1 MTRSPVEDVWPLSPL
16 QEGLLF
22 HAAFDDQGPDVY
34 TVQSALDIDGP
45 VDAGRLRASWEALIA
60 RHAALRACFRQV
72 SGAQMVQ
79 VIAREVALPW
89 RTEDVSHLAGPER
102 PAALERLAESERAEP
117 FDLGAPPLLRLL
129 LVRVDEERHR
139 LVITSHHILMDGW
152 SAPVL
157 IGELS
162 AIYAAGGD
170 ASRLPRTTS
179 YGAYLKWLGR
189 QDREAAQEAWRA
201 EFTGTD
207 EPTLVAPAVPDRL
220 PVFPA
225 NVSQDLPEEVTRGV
239 VELARANGLT
249 VNTVVQ
255 GAWAMVLAR
264 LAGRTDVVFGAT
276 VAGRPP
282 ELPGVESM
290 VGLLINTLPVRVQLR
305 GAQPVLEMFR
315 ALQERQS
322 ALMAHHH
329 LGLSR
334 IQKAAGA
341 GAGFDTLLVFES
353 FPQPPASSSPS
364 AAEVGSESLS
374 LRPAGFTRE
383 AAHYPLTL
391 VVGPGDR
398 MHLKLEYRP
407 DLFGRD
413 VAVAALASLVGVL
426 EQVVADPT
434 TVVGGLGAM
443 AQAGHAATVRP
454 PREVVPELIAG
465 RVVSSPGAV
474 AVQGERELSYGEL
487 WAESGRWA
495 HYLTGMGVRR
505 GDRVAV
511 VMERSPELV
520 ALLLGIWRAGAAY
533 VPVDAGWPKERV
545 AFVLADAAPVR
556 VVCAPECRDLVP
568 ERDAARLVVL
578 DDPQVRASLAACGT
592 EKPPTVPVD
601 ARDVAYVMYT
611 SGSTG
616 VPKGV
621 AVPHG
626 SVASLVGEREWA
638 VGPEDAV
645 LMHAP
650 HAFDA
655 SLFEL
660 WVPLVAGARVVVAE
674 PGVVD
679 AQQVREHVKGG
690 VTAVHLTAGS
700 FRVLAEEWPDCF
712 AGLRE
717 VLTGGD
723 VVPAASVARVRE
735 ACPDVTV
742 RHMYGPTETTLCA
755 TWHVLRPG
763 DAMADVLPIGR
774 PLPHRRA
781 FVLDAFLKPLPPGVT
796 GELYVAGAGLAQ
808 GYWGGSGATA
818 ERFVACPYVPGE
830 RMYRT
835 GDLVRE
841 TSDGELLFVGRADD
855 QVKIRGF
862 RVELGEVE
870 AALAAHP
877 DVAQAVVVAREDG
890 PGERRLV
897 GYVVPEGTA
906 AIDPQLVRAH
916 AAETLPGYMVPAAVL
931 ALGALPVTRNG
942 KVDRKALPAP
952 DFAERVSGGKPRTA
966 AEETLCRLFAEVL
979 DLERVGPDDSFFDLG
994 GDSGLA
1000 MRLAGRVRE
1009 EFDAELGIRQF
1020 FGSPTPVGVARLLA
1034 TKARPALQPVG
1045 QRDEVR
1051 VTAGQLRTWLM
1062 SRLDDEAGADR
1073 IPVALRLSG
1082 ELDQEALRAALGD
1095 VAARHEILRTTFDG
1109 ARGGAL
1115 WQRVLDA
1122 ATSRPVP
1129 AVVRTTEEELPELLA
1144 TRARHAF
1151 DLGQEVS
1158 WTQTLFRLSDSEH
1171 VLLLVVHRIAADEAS
1186 LDVLVRDLATA
1197 YGARRE
1203 GRVPERAPLPLQF
1216 ADYALWERQLLQGEQ
1231 EPESLVNDQLAYWK
1245 DTLADLDVEIEL
1257 PADRK
1262 RPSIASHRAGSV
1274 PLDLDV
1280 ETHGRIADLTE
1291 DEGTTTFMVVQ
1302 AALVMLLARL
1312 GAGTDVTI
1320 GTRIP
1325 RRDEP
1330 GLETLVGPFAGALA
1344 LRTDASGD
1352 PTFRELLGRVLA
1364 ANQEAREHR
1373 DVPFERLVDALEL
1386 PPSLARHP
1394 VFQVLLEVDDTVAEP
1409 WDPWELP
1416 GLRTARLDA
1425 GAHATELDLEFSLT
1439 ERYEPDGDLGGIQ
1452 GRLSYATDLFDH
1464 ETAQTLARRFVH
1476 VLDQVTADP
1485 ERRLSAVDVLLDA
1498 DEARRLV
1505 AGVTGTAAG
1514 RPTLSVVE
1522 MLAEQTARTPHAVA
1536 VTDTHGSLTYEALDA
1551 AAERLARRLT
1561 ARGAGPEDVV
1571 VVARPPGNAS
1581 VVALLGVLK
1590 SGAAVSFVEA
1600 LEGSARPMP
1609 VERDGLAAG
1618 RMLVCSAS
1626 FAASLPA
1633 DTTVP
1638 VVVLDAGADEAAQ
1651 RGARRPALPG
1661 HSALVI
1667 AGAVVEHRTLAS
1679 HTTHRMHAS
1688 PALGAA
1694 PLLDARAPFAALVTP
1709 LLAALCAG
1717 GSVRLGLPG
1726 RDPEAGETGA
1736 LVVTTPELFESAPKA
1751 LLVDLASEPRA
1762 LDRLR
1767 DRFERGPS
1775 TPPTCGYG
1783 VPETAGVWL
1792 EHRAGT
1798 GAADGWEPRTGD
1810 PLPGTR
1816 ALVLDE
1822 RLRPVPPG
1830 VTGALYL
1837 AGPTLARGYAG
1848 DSRRTGE
1855 RFVACPF
1862 GSAGERMFRTGER
1875 AKRTNAGRV
1884 AVQPEDRGRTR
1895 GAGVG
1900 RRLGRRRG
1908 DLNVLLPLRLEGNRL
1923 PLFCLHT
1930 GMGLSWTYAALLPHL
1945 PQDLPVYGVQAR
1957 GIART
1962 EQLPG
1967 SIEEMAADYAE
1978 EIRTVQP
1985 VGPYHLLGWSIGGTI
2000 AQAVA
2005 ARLEELGEEVALLAL
2020 LDAYPGSGAA
2030 KSRFRGE
2037 EGQESEGYGVLRQGE
2052 GQGEGQ
2058 AQGADVASLYRSS
2071 GMSEQALANLET
2083 VVRNMS
2089 GFAPDHT
2096 PRPSRGDLTLFVAAA
2111 DRSEDRPVAEAVASW
2126 RPYIEGAIESHEVP
2140 VGHYD
2145 MLKPEAL
2152 SRITRVVAR
2161 KLDATEKTTEGNAQK
2176 NTAMNPDQSTAAEK
2190 ETER

>member
-34 TVQSALDIDGP
+34 TVQSALDIDGL
-45 VDAGRLRASWEALIA
+45 VDAGRLRASWEALLA

-89 RTEDVSHLAGPER
+89 RTEDVSHLDGPER

-117 FDLGAPPLLRLL
+117 FDLAAPPLLRLL
-129 LVRVDEERHR
+129 LVRVGEEQHR

-162 AIYAAGGD
+162 ALYAAGGD

-189 QDREAAQEAWRA
+189 QDREAAQDAWRA
-201 EFTGTD
+201 ELAGSD

-220 PVFPA
+220 PVFPE
-225 NVSQDLPEEVTRGV
+225 NVSEDLPEEATRGV

-290 VGLLINTLPVRVQLR
+290 VGLLINTLPVRVQLH
-305 GAQPVLEMFR
+305 GAQPVMEMLR

-322 ALMAHHH
+322 AMMAHHH

-334 IQKAAGA
+334 IQKAAGP

-353 FPQPPASSSPS
+353 FPQPPASSET
-364 AAEVGSESLS
+364 AAVGESLS

-391 VVGPGDR
+391 VVGPGER

-407 DLFGRD
+407 DLFDRE

-426 EQVVADPT
+426 EQVAADPEA
-434 TVVGGLGAM
+434 VVGSVGAM
-443 AQAGHAATVRP
+443 ARAGRAAAVRP

-495 HYLTGMGVRR
+495 QYLTGTGVRR

-511 VMERSPELV
+511 VMERSPDLV

-533 VPVDAGWPKERV
+533 VPVDAGWPRERV

-592 EKPPTVPVD
+592 DKPPVVPVD

-616 VPKGV
+616 APKGV

-626 SVASLVGEREWA
+626 SVASLVGEREWG
-638 VGPEDAV
+638 VGPADAV

-660 WVPLVAGARVVVAE
+660 WVPLVAGARVVIAE

-723 VVPAASVARVRE
+723 VVPAGSVARVRE
-735 ACPDVTV
+735 ACPDVSV

-755 TWHVLRPG
+755 TWQVVEPG
-763 DAMADVLPIGR
+763 DEMDAVLPIGR
-774 PLPHRRA
+774 PLPHREA
-781 FVLDAFLKPLPPGVT
+781 YVLDAFLKPLPPGAT

-808 GYWGGSGATA
+808 GYWGSSGATA
-818 ERFVACPYVPGE
+818 ERFVACPYAPGE

-835 GDLVRE
+835 GDLVRA
-841 TSDGELLFVGRADD
+841 TLSGELLFVGRADA

-906 AIDPQLVRAH
+906 AIDPQHVRAH

-1034 TKARPALQPVG
+1034 TKARPVLQPVE
-1045 QRDEVR
+1045 QRDEVP
-1051 VTAGQLRTWLM
+1051 VTAGQLRAWLM
-1062 SRLDDEAGADR
+1062 SRLDDEAATDR

-1082 ELDQEALRAALGD
+1082 ELHQEALRAALGD

-1115 WQRVLDA
+1115 RQRVLDA
-1122 ATSRPVP
+1122 ATSRPAP
-1129 AVVRTTEEELPELLA
+1129 AVVRTTEAELPELITTWA
-1144 TRARHAF
+1144 GHAF
-1151 DLGQEVS
+1151 DLGQEVP
-1158 WTQTLFRLSDSEH
+1158 WTQTLFRLSDDEH

-1245 DTLADLDVEIEL
+1245 DTLADIDVEIEL

-1262 RPSIASHRAGSV
+1262 RPSLASHRAGTV
-1274 PLDLDV
+1274 PLGLDV
-1280 ETHGRIADLTE
+1280 EAHGRIADLAE
-1291 DEGTTTFMVVQ
+1291 DDGTTTFMVVQ

-1325 RRDEP
+1325 RRDES

-1344 LRTDASGD
+1344 LRTDVSGD

-1364 ANQEAREHR
+1364 ANQEAHEHR

-1394 VFQVLLEVDDTVAEP
+1394 VFQVLLEVDDSVAEP

-1416 GLRTARLDA
+1416 GLRTVRLDA
-1425 GAHATELDLEFSLT
+1425 GANATELDLEFSLT

-1452 GRLSYATDLFDH
+1452 GRLRYATELFDH
-1464 ETAQTLARRFVH
+1464 ATAQTLARRFVR

-1498 DEARRLV
+1498 DEARRLT

-1514 RPTLSVVE
+1514 RPTRSVVE
-1522 MLAEQTARTPHAVA
+1522 TLAEQTARTPHAVA
-1536 VTDTHGSLTYEALDA
+1536 VTDTDGSLTYEALDA

-1561 ARGAGPEDVV
+1561 ARGAGPEDVI

-1590 SGAAVSFVEA
+1590 SGAAASVVEA
-1600 LEGSARPMP
+1600 LEDPARPS
-1609 VERDGLAAG
+1609 VGEGLAAG
-1618 RMLVCSAS
+1618 KMLVCSAA

-1633 DTTVP
+1633 DTAVP
-1638 VVVLDAGADEAAQ
+1638 VVVLDAGTDAAPAQ
-1651 RGARRPALPG
+1651 SGAPRALPG
-1661 HSALVI
+1661 HSALVVE
-1667 AGAVVEHRTLAS
+1667 GSVVEHRTLAS
-1679 HTTHRMHAS
+1679 HTAHRLHAS

-1726 RDPEAGETGA
+1726 QEPEAGGPGT
-1736 LVVTTPELFESAPKA
+1736 LVVTTPEFFASEPNT
-1751 LLVDLASEPRA
+1751 LVVDVAGEPRA
-1762 LDRLR
+1762 LDQVR
-1767 DRFERGPS
+1767 DQRERHPS
-1775 TPPTCGYG
+1775 QSPACGYG

-1792 EHRAGT
+1792 EHRPASRTT
-1798 GAADGWEPRTGD
+1798 GAWEPRTGD
-1810 PLPGTR
+1810 PAADTR

-1830 VTGALYL
+1830 VTGDLYL
-1837 AGPTLARGYAG
+1837 AGTTLARGYAG
-1848 DSRRTGE
+1848 DPRRTGE

-1875 AKRTNAGRV
+1875 AKRTNAGHI
-1884 AVQPEDRGRTR
+1884 AVQPEDRGRAR

-1900 RRLGRRRG
+1900 RRLGRKRG
-1908 DLNVLLPLRLEGNRL
+1908 DLNVLLPLRLEGSRP

-1957 GIART
+1957 GIARS

-1967 SIEEMAADYAE
+1967 SVEEMAADYAE

-2052 GQGEGQ
+2052 GQ
-2058 AQGADVASLYRSS
+2058 AQGGDVASLYRSS

-2089 GFAPDHT
+2089 GFVPDHT

-2161 KLDATEKTTEGNAQK
+2161 KLDATGKTTEK
-2176 NTAMNPDQSTAAEK
+2176 NTEKNTDQSAASTAAEK

>member
-45 VDAGRLRASWEALIA
+45 VDAGRLRASWEALLT

-89 RTEDVSHLAGPER
+89 RTEDVSHLVGSER
-102 PAALERLAESERAEP
+102 PAALKRLAESERAEP

-129 LVRVDEERHR
+129 LVRVGEERHR

-152 SAPVL
+152 SAPIL

-162 AIYAAGGD
+162 ALYAAGGD

-179 YGAYLKWLGR
+179 YGAYLKWLER

-201 EFTGTD
+201 ELAGAD

-220 PVFPA
+220 PVFPE
-225 NVSQDLPEEVTRGV
+225 NVSEDLSEEVTRGV

-290 VGLLINTLPVRVQLR
+290 VGLLINTLPVRVQLH
-305 GAQPVLEMFR
+305 GAQPVMEMFR

-322 ALMAHHH
+322 TLMAHHH

-334 IQKAAGA
+334 IQQAAGP

-353 FPQPPASSSPS
+353 FPQPPAASSE
-364 AAEVGSESLS
+364 AAAVGESLS

-391 VVGPGDR
+391 VVGPGER

-407 DLFGRD
+407 DLFDRD

-426 EQVVADPT
+426 EQVAADPAA
-434 TVVGGLGAM
+434 VVGSLGSM
-443 AQAGHAATVRP
+443 AQAGRAAVVRP

-495 HYLTGMGVRR
+495 QYLAGAGVRR

-511 VMERSPELV
+511 VTERSADLV
-520 ALLLGIWRAGAAY
+520 PLLLGIWRAGAAY
-533 VPVDAGWPKERV
+533 VPVDAGWPRERV

-592 EKPPTVPVD
+592 DKPPIVPVD

-616 VPKGV
+616 APKGV

-638 VGPEDAV
+638 VGPADTV

-700 FRVLAEEWPDCF
+700 FRVLAEESPESF

-755 TWHVLRPG
+755 TWHVLQPG
-763 DAMADVLPIGR
+763 DAMDSVLPIGS
-774 PLPHRRA
+774 PLPQREA
-781 FVLDAFLKPLPPGVT
+781 FVLDAFLRPLPPGVT

-808 GYWGGSGATA
+808 GYLGGSGATA
-818 ERFVACPYVPGE
+818 ERFVACPYAPGE

-841 TSDGELLFVGRADD
+841 TSGGELVFVGRADA

-870 AALAAHP
+870 AALASHP

-906 AIDPQLVRAH
+906 ALDPQLVRAH

-1034 TKARPALQPVG
+1034 TKARPVLQPVER
-1045 QRDEVR
+1045 RDEVP
-1051 VTAGQLRTWLM
+1051 VTAGQLHTWLM
-1062 SRLDDEAGADR
+1062 SRLDDEAGTDR

-1115 WQRVLDA
+1115 RQRVLDA
-1122 ATSRPVP
+1122 ATSRPAP
-1129 AVVRTTEEELPELLA
+1129 AMLRTTEAELAELLT

-1151 DLGQEVS
+1151 DLGQEVP
-1158 WTQTLFRLSDSEH
+1158 WTQTLFRLSDTEH

-1186 LDVLVRDLATA
+1186 LDVLIRDLATA

-1245 DTLADLDVEIEL
+1245 DTLADIVVENEL
-1257 PADRK
+1257 PADRT
-1262 RPSIASHRAGSV
+1262 RPSVASHRAGTV
-1274 PLDLDV
+1274 PLGLDV
-1280 ETHGRIADLTE
+1280 EAHGRIADLA
-1291 DEGTTTFMVVQ
+1291 DDDGTTTFMVVQ
-1302 AALVMLLARL
+1302 TALVMLLARL

-1325 RRDEP
+1325 RRDES

-1364 ANQEAREHR
+1364 ANQEAHEHR

-1394 VFQVLLEVDDTVAEP
+1394 VFQVLLEVDDSVAEP

-1425 GAHATELDLEFSLT
+1425 GTQATELDLEFSLT
-1439 ERYEPDGDLGGIQ
+1439 EQYEPDGDLGGIR
-1452 GRLSYATDLFDH
+1452 GRLRYATELFDH
-1464 ETAQTLARRFVH
+1464 GTAQTLARRFVR

-1498 DEARRLV
+1498 DEARRLA
-1505 AGVTGTAAG
+1505 AGVTGAAAE
-1514 RPTLSVVE
+1514 RPTRSVVE

-1536 VTDTHGSLTYEALDA
+1536 VTDTQGSLTYEALDA

-1571 VVARPPGNAS
+1571 VVARPTGTAS

-1590 SGAAVSFVEA
+1590 AGAAASFVESP
-1600 LEGSARPMP
+1600 EDSARPMP
-1609 VERDGLAAG
+1609 MEGDGLAAG
-1618 RMLVCSAS
+1618 KMLVCSTA

-1638 VVVLDAGADEAAQ
+1638 VVVLDAGTDVAPAHT
-1651 RGARRPALPG
+1651 GTLRPALAG

-1694 PLLDARAPFAALVTP
+1694 PLLDAMAPFAALVTP

-1726 RDPEAGETGA
+1726 QDPEAAEAGT
-1736 LVVTTPELFESAPKA
+1736 LVVTIPELFESAPEA
-1751 LLVDLASEPRA
+1751 LVVDLAGGPRA
-1762 LDRLR
+1762 LDELR
-1767 DRFERGPS
+1767 DRFERHPS
-1775 TPPTCGYG
+1775 PSPTCGYG

-1792 EHRAGT
+1792 EHRPGS
-1798 GAADGWEPRTGD
+1798 GAAAAWEPRTGD
-1810 PLPGTR
+1810 PVPNTR

-1830 VTGALYL
+1830 VTGDLYL
-1837 AGPTLARGYAG
+1837 AGTTLARGYAG
-1848 DSRRTGE
+1848 DPRRTGE

-1862 GSAGERMFRTGER
+1862 GSAGEHMFRTGER
-1875 AKRTNAGRV
+1875 AKRTNEGRV
-1884 AVQPEDRGRTR
+1884 AVQPADQGRTR
-1895 GAGVG
+1895 GAGAG
-1900 RRLGRRRG
+1900 RRLGRKRG
-1908 DLNVLLPLRLEGNRL
+1908 DLNVLLPLRPEGSRS

-1945 PQDLPVYGVQAR
+1945 PQNLPVYGVQAR
-1957 GIART
+1957 GIARS

-1967 SIEEMAADYAE
+1967 SVEEMAADYAE
-1978 EIRTVQP
+1978 EIRSVQP

-2052 GQGEGQ
+2052 GQEGGQ

-2096 PRPSRGDLTLFVAAA
+2096 PRPSRGDLLLFVAAA
-2111 DRSEDRPVAEAVASW
+2111 DRSEDRPVTEAVASW
-2126 RPYIEGAIESHEVP
+2126 RPYVQGDIESHEVP

-2152 SRITRVVAR
+2152 SRITRVIAR
-2161 KLDATEKTTEGNAQK
+2161 KLGTTEK
-2176 NTAMNPDQSTAAEK
+2176 NPDRSTAAEK

>member
-45 VDAGRLRASWEALIA
+45 VDAGRLRASWEALLA

-79 VIAREVALPW
+79 VIARDVALPW
-89 RTEDVSHLAGPER
+89 RTEDVSDLGGSAQG
-102 PAALERLAESERAEP
+102 AALERLAESERAQA
-117 FDLGAPPLLRLL
+117 FDLAAPPLLRLL
-129 LVRVDEERHR
+129 LIRTGEHRYR

-152 SAPVL
+152 SAPIL
-157 IGELS
+157 IGEL
-162 AIYAAGGD
+162 AEIYAAGGD
-170 ASRLPRTTS
+170 ASRLGRTTS
-179 YGAYLKWLGR
+179 YGEYLKWLGR
-189 QDREAAQEAWRA
+189 QDTAAAQDAWQA
-201 EFTGTD
+201 ALAGTD

-220 PVFPA
+220 PVFPE
-225 NVSQDLPEEVTRGV
+225 NVTEDLPEKATRGV
-239 VELARANGLT
+239 TELARANGLT

-255 GAWAMVLAR
+255 GAWALVLAR

-290 VGLLINTLPVRVQLR
+290 VGLLINTLPVRVQIH
-305 GAQPVLEMFR
+305 GDQPVLEMFR
-315 ALQERQS
+315 DIQEQQS
-322 ALMAHHH
+322 ALMAHQH
-329 LGLSR
+329 LGLPQ
-334 IQKAAGA
+334 ILKAAGP

-353 FPQPPASSSPS
+353 FPQPPAAAASPDS
-364 AAEVGSESLS
+364 GSLS

-391 VVGPGDR
+391 VVGPAER
-398 MHLKLEYRP
+398 LHLKLEYRP
-407 DLFGRD
+407 DLFDRG
-413 VAVAALASLVGVL
+413 VAAAALASLVRIL

-434 TVVGGLGAM
+434 VVVGRVGAM
-443 AQAGHAATVRP
+443 AAVERGAVLRSPQA
-454 PREVVPELIAG
+454 VVPELIAG
-465 RVVSSPGAV
+465 RVVSSPRAV
-474 AVQGERELSYGEL
+474 AVQGERALSYGEL

-495 HYLTGMGVRR
+495 QYLSGMGVRR

-511 VMERSPELV
+511 VMERSPDLL
-520 ALLLGIWRAGAAY
+520 ALLLGIWRTGAAY
-533 VPVDAGWPKERV
+533 VPVDAGWPRERV
-545 AFVLADAAPVR
+545 AYVLEDAAPVR
-556 VVCAPECRDLVP
+556 VVCTRECRDVLP
-568 ERDAARLVVL
+568 EQAAARSVVL
-578 DDPQVRASLAACGT
+578 DDPQVRATLAACGT
-592 EKPPTVPVD
+592 DQPMVQV
-601 ARDVAYVMYT
+601 AAQDVAYVMYT

-616 VPKGV
+616 EPKGV

-626 SVASLVGEREWA
+626 SVAALVGERGWSMSTD
-638 VGPEDAV
+638 DAV

-655 SLFEL
+655 SLYEI
-660 WVPLVAGARVVVAE
+660 WVPLVAGGRVVVAD

-735 ACPDVTV
+735 VCPDVTV
-742 RHMYGPTETTLCA
+742 RHLYGPTETTLCA

-763 DAMADVLPIGR
+763 DAMDSALPIGSA
-774 PLPHRRA
+774 LPHRRA
-781 FVLDAFLKPLPPGVT
+781 FVLDAFLRPLPPGVT
-796 GELYVAGAGLAQ
+796 GELYLAGAGLAQ
-808 GYWGGSGATA
+808 GYRNGQGLTA
-818 ERFVACPYVPGE
+818 ERFVACPYAPGE

-835 GDLVRE
+835 GDLVRA
-841 TSDGELLFVGRADD
+841 TGDGELLFVGRADA

-877 DVAQAVVVAREDG
+877 AVAQAVVVAREDG

-897 GYVVPEGTA
+897 GYVVPEGTET
-906 AIDPQLVRAH
+906 IDPQLVRAH
-916 AAETLPGYMVPAAVL
+916 AAEILPDYMVPAAVL

-952 DFAERVSGGKPRTA
+952 DFAERVSGGKPQTA

-1000 MRLAGRVRE
+1000 MRLAGRIRE

-1034 TKARPALQPVG
+1034 TKARPVLQPVEN
-1045 QRDEVR
+1045 RDEVP
-1051 VTAGQLRTWLM
+1051 VTAGQFRTWLM
-1062 SRLDDEAGADR
+1062 SRLDDEAGTDR

-1082 ELDQEALRAALGD
+1082 ELDQEALWAALGD

-1109 ARGGAL
+1109 ERGGMR
-1115 WQRVLDA
+1115 QRVLDA
-1122 ATSRPVP
+1122 AVSRPAP
-1129 AVVRTTEEELPELLA
+1129 AVVPATEAELPELLA
-1144 TRARHAF
+1144 ARAGQPF
-1151 DLGQEVS
+1151 DLGRES
-1158 WTQTLFRLSDSEH
+1158 PWTQTLLRLSDSDH
-1171 VLLLVVHRIAADEAS
+1171 VLLLVVHRIAADDAS

-1231 EPESLVNDQLAYWK
+1231 EPESLVNDQLAYWQ
-1245 DTLADLDVEIEL
+1245 DTLAGIDPEIEL
-1257 PADRK
+1257 PADRP
-1262 RPSIASHRAGSV
+1262 RPAVASHRAGTV
-1274 PLDLDV
+1274 PLHLDA
-1280 ETHGRIADLTE
+1280 EAHGRLADLAE
-1291 DEGTTTFMVVQ
+1291 DDGTTTFMVVQ

-1325 RRDEP
+1325 RRDES

-1352 PTFRELLGRVLA
+1352 PTFRELLGRVLTG
-1364 ANQEAREHR
+1364 NQEAREHR

-1394 VFQVLLEVDDTVAEP
+1394 VFQVLLEVDDSVAEP

-1416 GLRTARLDA
+1416 GLRTARLGA
-1425 GAHATELDLEFSLT
+1425 GAESTELDLSFSLT
-1439 ERYEPDGDLGGIQ
+1439 ERYEPDGDLGGIDGQ
-1452 GRLSYATDLFDH
+1452 LRYATELFDDP
-1464 ETAQTLARRFVH
+1464 TAQTLARRFIR
-1476 VLDQVTADP
+1476 VLEQVTADP

-1505 AGVTGTAAG
+1505 AGGNDTAAE
-1514 RPTLSVVE
+1514 RPARTVVE

-1536 VTDTHGSLTYEALDA
+1536 VTDPRGSLTYEALDA
-1551 AAERLARRLT
+1551 AAGRLARRLT
-1561 ARGAGPEDVV
+1561 ERGAGPES
-1571 VVARPPGNAS
+1571 VVAVAQPTGNALA
-1581 VVALLGVLK
+1581 VALLGVLK
-1590 SGAAVSFVEA
+1590 AGAAVTFAEHPASP
-1600 LEGSARPMP
+1600 S
-1609 VERDGLAAG
+1609 AAG
-1618 RMLVCSAS
+1618 APAAGGILVCSE
-1626 FAASLPA
+1626 AAAAAMPA
-1633 DTTVP
+1633 DATTQ
-1638 VVVLDAGADEAAQ
+1638 VVVLDEPARDETDGLPEETLSA
-1651 RGARRPALPG
+1651 RPALLG
-1661 HSALVI
+1661 HAALVI
-1667 AGAVVEHRTLAS
+1667 AGAVLEHRTLAS
-1679 HTTHRMHAS
+1679 HTTYRMHAS
-1688 PALGAA
+1688 PALGAT
-1694 PLLDARAPFAALVTP
+1694 PLLDARAPSAALVTP

-1717 GSVRLGLPG
+1717 GSVRLGTPG
-1726 RDPEAGETGA
+1726 QDFAAEEPGT
-1736 LVVTTPELFESAPKA
+1736 LVVTTPELLEAAPEA
-1751 LLVDLASEPRA
+1751 LVVDLAGEPRT
-1762 LDRLR
+1762 LDQLR
-1767 DRFERGPS
+1767 ERRERHPS
-1775 TPPTCGYG
+1775 APLVCGYG
-1783 VPETAGVWL
+1783 VPETGGVWL
-1792 EHRAGT
+1792 EDRTGPGT
-1798 GAADGWEPRTGD
+1798 TGVWEPRTGS
-1810 PLPGTR
+1810 PVPNTR

-1830 VTGALYL
+1830 VTGDLYL
-1837 AGPTLARGYAG
+1837 AGVLLARGYADG
-1848 DSRRTGE
+1848 PGRTGE

-1862 GSAGERMFRTGER
+1862 GAAGERMFRTGER
-1875 AKRTNAGRV
+1875 AKRTTTGRI
-1884 AVQPEDRGRTR
+1884 AVQPEEQAWKRDT
-1895 GAGVG
+1895 GAG
-1900 RRLGRRRG
+1900 RRLGRSRG
-1908 DLNVLLPLRLEGNRL
+1908 DLGVLLPLRPEGSRP

-1945 PQDLPVYGVQAR
+1945 PQDQPVYGIQAR
-1957 GIART
+1957 GIARPG
-1962 EQLPG
+1962 ELPG
-1967 SIEEMAADYAE
+1967 SIEEMAADYAD
-1978 EIRTVQP
+1978 EIRAVQP
-1985 VGPYHLLGWSIGGTI
+1985 VGPYRLLGWSIGGTI

-2052 GQGEGQ
+2052 G
-2058 AQGADVASLYRSS
+2058 ADVSSLYRSS
-2071 GMSEQALANLET
+2071 GMSEQALSNLET

-2096 PRPSRGDLTLFVAAA
+2096 PRPSRGDLLLFVAAA
-2111 DRSEDRPVAEAVASW
+2111 DRTEERTVADAVASW
-2126 RPYIEGAIESHEVP
+2126 RPYIEGDIETHEVP

-2152 SRITRVVAR
+2152 SRVTRVLTR
-2161 KLDATEKTTEGNAQK
+2161 KLGAANPGRRTSTRNPATEK
-2176 NTAMNPDQSTAAEK
+2176 D
-2190 ETER
+2190 

>member
-1 MTRSPVEDVWPLSPL
+1 MTRSTVEDVWPLSPL

-34 TVQSALDIDGP
+34 TVQSALDIEGP
-45 VDAGRLRASWEALIA
+45 VAADRLRASWEALLA

-79 VIAREVALPW
+79 VVARDVVLPW
-89 RTEDVSHLAGPER
+89 RTEDVSDLAEPEM
-102 PAALERLAESERAEP
+102 PAALERLAQSERVEP
-117 FDLGAPPLLRLL
+117 FDLAAPPLLRLL
-129 LVRVDEERHR
+129 LIRVGEHRHR

-152 SAPVL
+152 SAPIL

-170 ASRLPRTTS
+170 ASGLGRTTS

-189 QDREAAQEAWRA
+189 QDREAAEAAWQTELA
-201 EFTGTD
+201 GTD

-220 PVFPA
+220 PVFPE
-225 NVSQDLPEEVTRGV
+225 NVSGDLPEDATRRV

-255 GAWAMVLAR
+255 GAWALVLAR

-290 VGLLINTLPVRVQLR
+290 VGLLINTLPVRVQLD
-305 GAQPVLEMFR
+305 GAQPVLDMFR

-322 ALMAHHH
+322 ALMAHQH
-329 LGLSR
+329 LGLPQ
-334 IQKAAGA
+334 IQKAAGP
-341 GAGFDTLLVFES
+341 GARFDTLLVYES
-353 FPQPPASSSPS
+353 FPQPPAGS
-364 AAEVGSESLS
+364 APPDRESLS

-391 VVGPGDR
+391 VVGPGER

-407 DLFGRD
+407 DLFARG
-413 VAVAALASLVGVL
+413 VAASALDALAGVL
-426 EQVVADPT
+426 EGVVADPAV
-434 TVVGGLGAM
+434 TVGRVGAM
-443 AQAGHAATVRP
+443 AAAGRGAAVAP

-465 RVVSSPGAV
+465 RVVSTPGAV
-474 AVQGERELSYGEL
+474 AVEGERSLSYGEL

-495 HYLTGMGVRR
+495 SHLAGLGVGR
-505 GDRVAV
+505 GARVAV
-511 VMERSPELV
+511 VMERSPDLV

-533 VPVDAGWPKERV
+533 VSVDAGWPLERV
-545 AFVLADAAPVR
+545 AFVLKDAAPLR
-556 VVCAPECRDLVP
+556 VVCTSESRGAVP
-568 ERDAARLVVL
+568 ERIAARLLVL
-578 DDPQVRASLAACGT
+578 DDPQTRAALEACGADR
-592 EKPPTVPVD
+592 PIVPV
-601 ARDVAYVMYT
+601 AAHDVAYVMYT

-626 SVASLVGEREWA
+626 SVAALVGERDWG
-638 VGPEDAV
+638 VGPADAV

-655 SLFEL
+655 SLFEV
-660 WVPLVAGARVVVAE
+660 WVPLVAGGRVVIAE

-679 AQQVREHVKGG
+679 AQQVREHVKAG
-690 VTAVHLTAGS
+690 VSAVHLTAGS
-700 FRVLAEEWPDCF
+700 FRVLADESPDCF

-723 VVPAASVARVRE
+723 VVPSEAVARVRE
-735 ACPDVTV
+735 ACPDVAV
-742 RHMYGPTETTLCA
+742 RHLYGPTETTLCA
-755 TWHVLRPG
+755 TWHVLNPG
-763 DAMADVLPIGR
+763 EVMSSVLPIGR
-774 PLPHRRA
+774 PLPHRQA

-808 GYWGGSGATA
+808 GYWNGQGLTA
-818 ERFVACPYVPGE
+818 ERFVACPYAPGE

-835 GDLVRE
+835 GDLVRWTE
-841 TSDGELLFVGRADD
+841 DGELLFVGRTDA

-870 AALAAHP
+870 AALASHP
-877 DVAQAVVVAREDG
+877 SVSQAVVVARDDG

-897 GYVVPEGTA
+897 GYVVPEGTDP
-906 AIDPQLVRAH
+906 IDPQLVRADM
-916 AAETLPGYMVPAAVL
+916 ARTLPDYMVPAAVL

-952 DFAERVSGGKPRTA
+952 DFAERVSGRKPQTA

-1000 MRLAGRVRE
+1000 MRLAGRIRE

-1034 TKARPALQPVG
+1034 TKARPVLQPAG
-1045 QRDEVR
+1045 HRDDIPF
-1051 VTAGQLRTWLM
+1051 TAGQFRTWLM
-1062 SRLDDEAGADR
+1062 SRLDDEAGYDR

-1082 ELDQEALRAALGD
+1082 DLDQEALRAALGD
-1095 VAARHEILRTTFDG
+1095 VAARHEILRTTFVG
-1109 ARGGAL
+1109 ARGGDMR
-1115 WQRVLDA
+1115 QRVLDA
-1122 ATSRPVP
+1122 AASRPEP
-1129 AVVRTTEEELPELLA
+1129 AVVRTTEAELPGLLA
-1144 TRARHAF
+1144 GRTRHAF
-1151 DLGQEVS
+1151 ALDRETP
-1158 WTQTLFRLSDSEH
+1158 WTQALLRVSDTEY
-1171 VLLLVVHRIAADEAS
+1171 VLLLVVHRIAADETS

-1216 ADYALWERQLLQGEQ
+1216 ADYALWEQTLLQGEQ
-1231 EPESLVNDQLAYWK
+1231 EPESLVNDQLAYWQ
-1245 DTLADLDVEIEL
+1245 DALAGIEPEIEL
-1257 PADRK
+1257 PADRP
-1262 RPSIASHRAGSV
+1262 RPSVASHRAATV
-1274 PLDLDV
+1274 PLRLDA
-1280 ETHGRIADLTE
+1280 EAHGRLADLA
-1291 DEGTTTFMVVQ
+1291 DLAEGDATTSFMVVQ
-1302 AALVMLLARL
+1302 AALVTLLARL

-1325 RRDEP
+1325 RRDES

-1352 PTFRELLGRVLA
+1352 PTFSELLGRVRA

-1394 VFQVLLEVDDTVAEP
+1394 VFQVLLEVDDSVDEP

-1416 GLRTARLDA
+1416 GLRTTRMDL
-1425 GAHATELDLEFSLT
+1425 GAEATELDLSFSLT
-1439 ERYEPDGDLGGIQ
+1439 ERYEPDGDLGGIDGQ
-1452 GRLSYATDLFDH
+1452 LRYATDLFDRT
-1464 ETAQTLARRFVH
+1464 TAEALAQRFVR
-1476 VLDQVTADP
+1476 VLEQVTADP
-1485 ERRLSAVDVLLDA
+1485 ELRLSDVDVLLDA
-1498 DEARRLV
+1498 DEAHRLV
-1505 AGVTGTAAG
+1505 AGGNDTEAEHPART
-1514 RPTLSVVE
+1514 VVE
-1522 MLAEQTARTPHAVA
+1522 LLAGQAARTPDAVA
-1536 VTDTHGSLTYEALDA
+1536 VTDLHGSLTYGALDA

-1561 ARGAGPEDVV
+1561 EHGAGPES
-1571 VVARPPGNAS
+1571 VVAVAQPTGNAW

-1590 SGAAVSFVEA
+1590 SGAACWFAEDPA
-1600 LEGSARPMP
+1600 RPLEGI
-1609 VERDGLAAG
+1609 DLASCEI
-1618 RMLVCSAS
+1618 LVCSEESVAS
-1626 FAASLPA
+1626 VPEGAGI
-1633 DTTVP
+1633 P
-1638 VVVLDAGADEAAQ
+1638 VVVLDGLTPDETNRASGKAGSLH
-1651 RGARRPALPG
+1651 PALPG
-1661 HSALVI
+1661 HPALVL
-1667 AGAVVEHRTLAS
+1667 AGAVMEHRTLTS
-1679 HTTHRMHAS
+1679 HTTYRMHAS

-1717 GSVRLGLPG
+1717 GSVRLGTPG
-1726 RDPEAGETGA
+1726 QDLAAGESGT
-1736 LVVTTPELFESAPKA
+1736 LVVTTPELLESASDA
-1751 LLVDLASEPRA
+1751 LVVDLTGDPQAV
-1762 LDRLR
+1762 DQV
-1767 DRFERGPS
+1767 RGWQESHPS
-1775 TPPTCGYG
+1775 IPLVSGYG
-1783 VPETAGVWL
+1783 SPETGGAWL
-1792 EHRAGT
+1792 EHRT
-1798 GAADGWEPRTGD
+1798 DSDAAEAWEPRTGG
-1810 PLPGTR
+1810 PVLNTR

-1830 VTGALYL
+1830 VPGDLYVAGAS
-1837 AGPTLARGYAG
+1837 LARGYAG
-1848 DSRRTGE
+1848 RPGRTGE

-1862 GSAGERMFRTGER
+1862 GPAGERMFRTGER
-1875 AKRTNAGRV
+1875 AKRTNAGRI
-1884 AVQPEDRGRTR
+1884 AVQPEDQRRSRDTGT
-1895 GAGVG
+1895 G
-1900 RRLGRRRG
+1900 RRMGRNRG
-1908 DLNVLLPLRLEGNRL
+1908 DLGVLLPLRPEGTRP
-1923 PLFCLHT
+1923 PLFCVHT

-1957 GIART
+1957 GIARAG
-1962 EQLPG
+1962 QLPG
-1967 SIEEMAADYAE
+1967 SIEEMAADYAD

-1985 VGPYHLLGWSIGGTI
+1985 VGPYQLLGWSVGGTI

-2005 ARLEELGEEVALLAL
+2005 ARLEELGEEVSLLAL

-2030 KSRFRGE
+2030 PKSRFRGE
-2037 EGQESEGYGVLRQGE
+2037 EGQETDGYSVLQQGQQGQQE
-2052 GQGEGQ
+2052 QQGGQGQLG
-2058 AQGADVASLYRSS
+2058 QGADVAALYRSS
-2071 GMSEQALANLET
+2071 GMSEQALSNLET

-2096 PRPSRGDLTLFVAAA
+2096 PRPTRGDLLLFVAAA
-2111 DRSEDRPVAEAVASW
+2111 DAATERPVPDATARWQPFVGGDIEA
-2126 RPYIEGAIESHEVP
+2126 HEVP

-2145 MLKPEAL
+2145 MLKAEAL
-2152 SRITRVVAR
+2152 TRIAPVVAR
-2161 KLDATEKTTEGNAQK
+2161 KLGATTGKAKEENPEQRTATEK
-2176 NTAMNPDQSTAAEK
+2176 D
-2190 ETER
+2190 

>member
-16 QEGLLF
+16 QEGMLF

-34 TVQSALDIDGP
+34 TVQSALDIEGP
-45 VDAGRLRASWEALIA
+45 VDPARLRASWEALLT

-79 VIAREVALPW
+79 VIARDVVLPW
-89 RTEDVSHLAGPER
+89 RTKDVSGLAESDE
-102 PAALERLAESERAEP
+102 PAALEHLAESERAEP
-117 FDLGAPPLLRLL
+117 FDLAAPPLLRLL
-129 LVRVDEERHR
+129 LIRRGAHRHR

-162 AIYAAGGD
+162 EIYAAGGD
-170 ASRLPRTTS
+170 ASRLGRTTS
-179 YGAYLKWLGR
+179 YSEYLKWLAR
-189 QDREAAQEAWRA
+189 QDREAAQAAWQA
-201 EFTGTD
+201 ELAGTD

-220 PVFPA
+220 PVFPE
-225 NVSQDLPEEVTRGV
+225 NVSVDLTEKVTRGV
-239 VELARANGLT
+239 AELARTHGLT

-255 GAWAMVLAR
+255 GAWALVLAR

-290 VGLLINTLPVRVQLR
+290 VGLLINTLPVRVPID
-305 GAQPVLEMFR
+305 GAQPVWDMFR

-322 ALMAHHH
+322 ALMAHQH
-329 LGLSR
+329 LGLPQ
-334 IQKAAGA
+334 IQKAAGP

-353 FPQPPASSSPS
+353 FPQPPAASP
-364 AAEVGSESLS
+364 APDRESLS

-391 VVGPGDR
+391 VVGPGER

-407 DLFGRD
+407 DLFDRG
-413 VAVAALASLVGVL
+413 VAVAALESLMRVL
-426 EQVVADPT
+426 ERVVSDPAV
-434 TVVGGLGAM
+434 VVGRVGAM
-443 AQAGHAATVRP
+443 ATVERGAATVP

-474 AVQGERELSYGEL
+474 AVQGEQACSYGEL
-487 WAESGRWA
+487 WAQSGRWA
-495 HYLTGMGVRR
+495 QYLAGMGVRR

-511 VMERSPELV
+511 VMERSPDLV
-520 ALLLGIWRAGAAY
+520 KLLLGIWRAGAAY
-533 VPVDAGWPKERV
+533 VPVDVGWPVERV
-545 AFVLADAAPVR
+545 AFVLDDAAPAR
-556 VVCAPECRDLVP
+556 VVCTAESRGLVP
-568 ERDAARLVVL
+568 EEAATRLVVL
-578 DDPQVRASLAACGT
+578 DDPRVRVALEACGT
-592 EKPPTVPVD
+592 DKPIVPLV
-601 ARDVAYVMYT
+601 AQDVAYVMYT

-626 SVASLVGEREWA
+626 SVAALVGERDWA
-638 VGPEDAV
+638 VGPADAV

-655 SLFEL
+655 SLFEM
-660 WVPLVAGARVVVAE
+660 WVPLVAGGRVVLAE

-700 FRVLAEEWPDCF
+700 FRVLAEESPDCF
-712 AGLRE
+712 TGLRE

-735 ACPDVTV
+735 VCPDVSV

-755 TWHVLRPG
+755 TWHVLEPG
-763 DAMADVLPIGR
+763 DEMGPVLPIGS

-781 FVLDAFLKPLPPGVT
+781 FVLDAFLQPVPPGVT
-796 GELYVAGAGLAQ
+796 GELYIAGAGLAQ
-808 GYWGGSGATA
+808 GYWNGQGLTA

-835 GDLVRE
+835 GDLVRR
-841 TSDGELLFVGRADD
+841 SKDGELLFAGRADA

-897 GYVVPEGTA
+897 GYVVPEGTE

-916 AAETLPGYMVPAAVL
+916 VAESLPDYMVPAAVL

-952 DFAERVSGGKPRTA
+952 DFAERVSGRKPQTA

-1000 MRLAGRVRE
+1000 MRLAGRIRE
-1009 EFDAELGIRQF
+1009 EFDAEVGIRQF

-1034 TKARPALQPVG
+1034 TKARPVLQPVEH
-1045 QRDEVR
+1045 RDEVP
-1051 VTAGQLRTWLM
+1051 VTAGQFRTWLM
-1062 SRLDDEAGADR
+1062 SRLDDESGIDR

-1082 ELDQEALRAALGD
+1082 DLDQEALRAALGD

-1109 ARGGAL
+1109 TRGGAMR
-1115 WQRVLDA
+1115 QRVLDA
-1122 ATSRPVP
+1122 AESRPAPDVTG
-1129 AVVRTTEEELPELLA
+1129 AAEAELPDLLA
-1144 TRARHAF
+1144 ARAGHAF
-1151 DLGQEVS
+1151 DLGS
-1158 WTQTLFRLSDSEH
+1158 RTPWTQTLLRLSDTEH
-1171 VLLLVVHRIAADEAS
+1171 VLLLVVHRIAADDTS

-1216 ADYALWERQLLQGEQ
+1216 ADYALWEQALLQGEQ
-1231 EPESLVNDQLAYWK
+1231 EPESLVNDQLSYWH
-1245 DTLADLDVEIEL
+1245 DTLAGIDAEIEL
-1257 PADRK
+1257 PADRP
-1262 RPSIASHRAGSV
+1262 RPSVASHRAGSV
-1274 PLDLDV
+1274 PLRLDA
-1280 ETHGRIADLTE
+1280 ETHGRLADLTE
-1291 DEGTTTFMVVQ
+1291 DDATTTFMVVQ

-1312 GAGTDVTI
+1312 GAGTDITI
-1320 GTRIP
+1320 GTRVP
-1325 RRDEP
+1325 RRDES

-1364 ANQEAREHR
+1364 VNQEAREHR

-1394 VFQVLLEVDDTVAEP
+1394 VFQVLLEVDDSVDEP

-1416 GLRTARLDA
+1416 GLRTTRLDV
-1425 GAHATELDLEFSLT
+1425 GTQATELDLSFSLT
-1439 ERYEPDGDLGGIQ
+1439 ERYESDGDLGGVEGQ
-1452 GRLSYATDLFDH
+1452 LRYATELFDRR
-1464 ETAQTLARRFVH
+1464 TAQTLAQRFVR
-1476 VLDQVTADP
+1476 VLEQVTTDP
-1485 ERRLSAVDVLLDA
+1485 EQRLSALDVLLDT

-1505 AGVTGTAAG
+1505 ASANDTAAQPVT
-1514 RPTLSVVE
+1514 RTVVE
-1522 MLAEQTARTPHAVA
+1522 ALDAQAARTPDAIA
-1536 VTDTHGSLTYEALDA
+1536 VTDLHGSLTYEALGA
-1551 AAERLARRLT
+1551 AAERLAGRLIEQ
-1561 ARGAGPEDVV
+1561 GAGPESVV
-1571 VVARPPGNAS
+1571 VVAQPVGNAL

-1590 SGAAVSFVEA
+1590 SGAACCLAEDPA
-1600 LEGSARPMP
+1600 RPLEGAELP
-1609 VERDGLAAG
+1609 DGG
-1618 RMLVCSAS
+1618 ILVCSEAS
-1626 FAASLPA
+1626 VASVA
-1633 DTTVP
+1633 GSAGIP
-1638 VVVLDAGADEAAQ
+1638 VVVLEDSEPDATTRATAK
-1651 RGARRPALPG
+1651 ARSVLLGHPALV
-1661 HSALVI
+1661 L
-1667 AGAVVEHRTLAS
+1667 AGAVIEHRTLAS
-1679 HTTHRMHAS
+1679 HTTYRMHAS

-1694 PLLDARAPFAALVTP
+1694 PLLDARAPSAALVTP

-1717 GSVRLGLPG
+1717 GSVRLGVPG
-1726 RDPEAGETGA
+1726 EDLVAGEAGT
-1736 LVVTTPELFESAPKA
+1736 LVVTTPELLDAAPAA
-1751 LLVDLASEPRA
+1751 LVVDLAGEPQA
-1762 LDRLR
+1762 VDQLHGWQ
-1767 DRFERGPS
+1767 ERHPS
-1775 TPPTCGYG
+1775 TPLVSGYG
-1783 VPETAGVWL
+1783 APETGGVWL
-1792 EHRAGT
+1792 EHRT
-1798 GAADGWEPRTGD
+1798 GPELEHGPGPDESVGWEPRTGAPVLD
-1810 PLPGTR
+1810 TR
-1816 ALVLDE
+1816 AFVLDE

-1830 VTGALYL
+1830 VTGDLYL
-1837 AGPTLARGYAG
+1837 AGTTLARGYAG
-1848 DSRRTGE
+1848 DSGRTGG
-1855 RFVACPF
+1855 RFVAYPF
-1862 GSAGERMFRTGER
+1862 GLAGERMFRTGER
-1875 AKRTNAGRV
+1875 AKLTHTGRI
-1884 AVQPEDRGRTR
+1884 AVQPEDQEPKR
-1895 GAGVG
+1895 GAGAG
-1900 RRLGRRRG
+1900 RRMGRNRG
-1908 DLNVLLPLRLEGNRL
+1908 DLGVILPLRPEGSRP

-1930 GMGLSWTYAALLPHL
+1930 GMGLSWTYAALLPYL
-1945 PQDLPVYGVQAR
+1945 PQDQPVYGVQAR
-1957 GIART
+1957 GIT
-1962 EQLPG
+1962 QPQSGQLPR
-1967 SIEEMAADYAE
+1967 SVAEMAADYAD
-1978 EIRTVQP
+1978 EIRAVQP

-2020 LDAYPGSGAA
+2020 LDAYPASGAA

-2037 EGQESEGYGVLRQGE
+2037 EGQAAEGYGVLQQR
-2052 GQGEGQ
+2052 
-2058 AQGADVASLYRSS
+2058 QGADVADLYRSS
-2071 GMSEQALANLET
+2071 GMSEQALSNLET

-2096 PRPSRGDLTLFVAAA
+2096 PSVSRGDLLLFVAAA
-2111 DRSEDRPVAEAVASW
+2111 DRTEEQSVADSVASW
-2126 RPYIEGAIESHEVP
+2126 EPFIEGDIESHEVP

-2152 SRITRVVAR
+2152 SRITRVVAQ
-2161 KLDATEKTTEGNAQK
+2161 KLGATTGKAKEKNPEQRTATEK
-2176 NTAMNPDQSTAAEK
+2176 D
-2190 ETER
+2190 

>member
-45 VDAGRLRASWEALIA
+45 VDAGRLRASWEALLT

-79 VIAREVALPW
+79 VIARDVALPW
-89 RTEDVSHLAGPER
+89 RTEDVSSLAASEQ

-117 FDLGAPPLLRLL
+117 FDLAVPPLLRLL
-129 LVRVDEERHR
+129 LIRVGGHRRR
-139 LVITSHHILMDGW
+139 LVVTSHHILMDGW
-152 SAPVL
+152 SAPIL
-157 IGELS
+157 IGEL
-162 AIYAAGGD
+162 AEIYAAGGD
-170 ASRLPRTTS
+170 ASRLGRTTS
-179 YGAYLKWLGR
+179 YGEYLKWLGR
-189 QDREAAQEAWRA
+189 QDREAARDAWRSELA
-201 EFTGTD
+201 GAD

-220 PVFPA
+220 PVFPE
-225 NVSQDLPEEVTRGV
+225 NVSEYLTEETTRDV

-255 GAWAMVLAR
+255 GAWALVLAR

-276 VAGRPP
+276 VAGRPA

-290 VGLLINTLPVRVQLR
+290 VGLLINTLPVRVQLD
-305 GAQPVLEMFR
+305 GTQSVLEMLR

-322 ALMAHHH
+322 VLMAHQH
-329 LGLSR
+329 LGLPQ
-334 IQKAAGA
+334 IQKAAGP
-341 GAGFDTLLVFES
+341 GAGFDTLLVYES
-353 FPQPPASSSPS
+353 FPQPPAASDSDTDSVSTSTSPD
-364 AAEVGSESLS
+364 SERLS

-391 VVGPGDR
+391 VVGPGER

-407 DLFGRD
+407 DLFGRG
-413 VAVAALASLVGVL
+413 VAAAALASLVRVL
-426 EQVVADPT
+426 EQVAADPAV
-434 TVVGGLGAM
+434 VVGRVGAM
-443 AQAGHAATVRP
+443 AAAEREAVVQ
-454 PREVVPELIAG
+454 PRRGVVPELIAG

-474 AVQGERELSYGEL
+474 AVQGERALSYGEL

-495 HYLTGMGVRR
+495 QYLAGTGVRR

-511 VMERSPELV
+511 VMERSPDLV

-545 AFVLADAAPVR
+545 AFVLDDAAPAR
-556 VVCAPECRDLVP
+556 VVCTSGSRGVVP
-568 ERDAARLVVL
+568 ERAAARLVVL
-578 DDPQVRASLAACGT
+578 DDPQVCAALAECGT
-592 EKPPTVPVD
+592 AKPIVPVA

-616 VPKGV
+616 TPKGV

-626 SVASLVGEREWA
+626 SVASLVGERGWD
-638 VGPEDAV
+638 VGAADAV

-660 WVPLVAGARVVVAE
+660 WVPLVAGGRVVVAE

-679 AQQVREHVKGG
+679 AQQVRELVKGG

-735 ACPDVTV
+735 VCPDVAV
-742 RHMYGPTETTLCA
+742 RHLYGPTETTLCA

-763 DAMADVLPIGR
+763 DAMAPVLPIGS

-781 FVLDAFLKPLPPGVT
+781 YVLDGFLRPLPPGVT
-796 GELYVAGAGLAQ
+796 GELYLAGVGLAQ
-808 GYWGGSGATA
+808 GYWNGQGLTA

-835 GDLVRE
+835 GDLVRRTE
-841 TSDGELLFVGRADD
+841 GGELLFVGRADA

-870 AALAAHP
+870 AALANHP
-877 DVAQAVVVAREDG
+877 AVAQAVVVAREDG

-897 GYVVPEGTA
+897 GYVVPEGTET
-906 AIDPQLVRAH
+906 IDPQLVRAH
-916 AAETLPGYMVPAAVL
+916 AAESLPDYMVPAAVL

-942 KVDRKALPAP
+942 KVDREALPAP
-952 DFAERVSGGKPRTA
+952 DFTERASSGRKPQTA

-1000 MRLAGRVRE
+1000 MRLAGRIRE

-1034 TKARPALQPVG
+1034 TKARPVLQAVEN
-1045 QRDEVR
+1045 RDEVP
-1051 VTAGQLRTWLM
+1051 VTAGQFRTWLM
-1062 SRLDDEAGADR
+1062 SRLDDEAGTDR

-1082 ELDQEALRAALGD
+1082 DLDQDALRAALGD

-1109 ARGGAL
+1109 APGGAMR
-1115 WQRVLDA
+1115 QRVLDA
-1122 ATSRPVP
+1122 AVARPTP
-1129 AVVRTTEEELPELLA
+1129 ALVQVTEAELPELLA
-1144 TRARHAF
+1144 ARARHAF
-1151 DLGQEVS
+1151 DLGQEVP
-1158 WTQTLFRLSDSEH
+1158 WTQALFRLSDTEY
-1171 VLLLVVHRIAADEAS
+1171 VLLLVVHRIAADDAS

-1231 EPESLVNDQLAYWK
+1231 EPESLFNDQLAYWQ
-1245 DTLADLDVEIEL
+1245 DTLAGIDAEIEL
-1257 PADRK
+1257 PADRP
-1262 RPSIASHRAGSV
+1262 RPTIASHRAGTV
-1274 PLDLDV
+1274 PLRLDT
-1280 ETHGRIADLTE
+1280 EAHGRLADLA
-1291 DEGTTTFMVVQ
+1291 DDDGTTPFMVVQ

-1325 RRDEP
+1325 RRGES

-1364 ANQEAREHR
+1364 SNQEAREHR

-1394 VFQVLLEVDDTVAEP
+1394 VFQVLLEVDDSVAEP

-1416 GLRTARLDA
+1416 GLRTTRQEL
-1425 GAHATELDLEFSLT
+1425 GAEATELDLAFSLT
-1439 ERYEPDGDLGGIQ
+1439 ERYEPDGDLGGIDGQ
-1452 GRLSYATDLFDH
+1452 LRYATELFDQR
-1464 ETAQTLARRFVH
+1464 TAQTIAQRFVR

-1485 ERRLSAVDVLLDA
+1485 ERRLSEVDVLLDA
-1498 DEARRLV
+1498 DEARRIV
-1505 AGVTGTAAG
+1505 AGGNDTTEEA
-1514 RPTLSVVE
+1514 PTRTVVE
-1522 MLAEQTARTPHAVA
+1522 MLAAQTARTPHAVA
-1536 VTDTHGSLTYEALDA
+1536 VTDPHGALTYEALDA
-1551 AAERLARRLT
+1551 AAERLARRLIEQ
-1561 ARGAGPEDVV
+1561 GAGPESVIDV
-1571 VVARPPGNAS
+1571 AQPTGNAL

-1590 SGAAVSFVEA
+1590 SGAA
-1600 LEGSARPMP
+1600 
-1609 VERDGLAAG
+1609 
-1618 RMLVCSAS
+1618 AS
-1626 FAASLPA
+1626 FAEDPA
-1633 DTTVP
+1633 RPQKGVDLTVADVP
-1638 VVVLDAGADEAAQ
+1638 IPDDETNWAPEEAGSAQ
-1651 RGARRPALPG
+1651 PALPG
-1661 HSALVI
+1661 HPALVL

-1679 HTTHRMHAS
+1679 HTTYRMHAS

-1717 GSVRLGLPG
+1717 GSVRLGIPG
-1726 RDPEAGETGA
+1726 QDLEAGETGT
-1736 LVVTTPELFESAPKA
+1736 LVVTTPELLEAAPEAAPEA
-1751 LLVDLASEPRA
+1751 LVVDLAGESQAVDQVRGW
-1762 LDRLR
+1762 R
-1767 DRFERGPS
+1767 ERHPS
-1775 TPPTCGYG
+1775 TPLVCGYG
-1783 VPETAGVWL
+1783 VPETGGAWL
-1792 EHRAGT
+1792 EHRASPET
-1798 GAADGWEPRTGD
+1798 AGAWEPRTGSAVQN
-1810 PLPGTR
+1810 TR
-1816 ALVLDE
+1816 AFVLDE

-1830 VTGALYL
+1830 VTGDLYL
-1837 AGPTLARGYAG
+1837 AGIALARGYARAPG
-1848 DSRRTGE
+1848 RTGD

-1862 GSAGERMFRTGER
+1862 GAAGERMFRTGER
-1875 AKRTNAGRV
+1875 AKRTNEGRI
-1884 AVQPEDRGRTR
+1884 AVQPEDQGWKRDT
-1895 GAGVG
+1895 GAGRRMG
-1900 RRLGRRRG
+1900 RNRG
-1908 DLNVLLPLRLEGNRL
+1908 DLGVLLPLRPEGSRP

-1945 PQDLPVYGVQAR
+1945 PQDQPVYGVQAR
-1957 GIART
+1957 GIARS

-1967 SIEEMAADYAE
+1967 SIEEMAADYAD

-2037 EGQESEGYGVLRQGE
+2037 EGRESEGYGVLRQGE
-2052 GQGEGQ
+2052 
-2058 AQGADVASLYRSS
+2058 GADVASLYRSS
-2071 GMSEQALANLET
+2071 GMSEQALSNLET

-2096 PRPSRGDLTLFVAAA
+2096 PRPSHGDLLLFVAAA
-2111 DRSEDRPVAEAVASW
+2111 DRTEERPVAEAVATW
-2126 RPYIEGAIESHEVP
+2126 RPFIEGDIETHEVP

-2161 KLDATEKTTEGNAQK
+2161 KLAAENPEQRTSTPATEK
-2176 NTAMNPDQSTAAEK
+2176 D
-2190 ETER
+2190 

>member
-16 QEGLLF
+16 QEGMLF

-34 TVQSALDIDGP
+34 TVQSALDIEGP
-45 VDAGRLRASWEALIA
+45 VDPVRLRASWQALLA

-79 VIAREVALPW
+79 VIARDVVLPW
-89 RTEDVSHLAGPER
+89 RTEDVSGLAESDE
-102 PAALERLAESERAEP
+102 PAALERLAQSERAEP
-117 FDLGAPPLLRLL
+117 FDLAAPPLLRLL
-129 LVRVDEERHR
+129 LIRRGANRHR

-157 IGELS
+157 IGELCE
-162 AIYAAGGD
+162 IYAAGGD
-170 ASRLPRTTS
+170 ASRLGRTTS
-179 YGAYLKWLGR
+179 YREYLKWLGR
-189 QDREAAQEAWRA
+189 QDREAARDAWQVELA
-201 EFTGTD
+201 GTD

-220 PVFPA
+220 PVFPE
-225 NVSQDLPEEVTRGV
+225 NVSGDLPEKVTRDV
-239 VELARANGLT
+239 VELARTHGLT

-255 GAWAMVLAR
+255 GAWALVLAR

-290 VGLLINTLPVRVQLR
+290 VGLLINTLPVRVR
-305 GAQPVLEMFR
+305 IDGSQPLLDMFR
-315 ALQERQS
+315 ELQERQTV
-322 ALMAHHH
+322 LMAHQH
-329 LGLSR
+329 LGLPQ
-334 IQKAAGA
+334 IQKAAGP
-341 GAGFDTLLVFES
+341 GAGFDTLLVYES
-353 FPQPPASSSPS
+353 FPQPPAASPS
-364 AAEVGSESLS
+364 PDRESLS

-391 VVGPGDR
+391 VVGPGER

-407 DLFGRD
+407 DLFDRS
-413 VAVAALASLVGVL
+413 VAVAALESLVRVL
-426 EQVVADPT
+426 ERVVSDPAV
-434 TVVGGLGAM
+434 VVGRVGAM
-443 AQAGHAATVRP
+443 AIVERGAAVVP

-474 AVQGERELSYGEL
+474 AVQSERACSYGEL

-495 HYLTGMGVRR
+495 QYLAGMGVRR

-511 VMERSPELV
+511 VMERSPDLV
-520 ALLLGIWRAGAAY
+520 KLLLGIWRAGAAY
-533 VPVDAGWPKERV
+533 VPVDVGWPQERV
-545 AFVLADAAPVR
+545 AFVLQDAAPAR
-556 VVCAPECRDLVP
+556 VVCTAESRGVVP
-568 ERDAARLVVL
+568 ERAATRLVVL
-578 DDPQVRASLAACGT
+578 DDPQVRVALEACGT
-592 EKPPTVPVD
+592 DKPVVPV
-601 ARDVAYVMYT
+601 AAQDVAYVMYT

-626 SVASLVGEREWA
+626 SVAALVGERDWA
-638 VGPEDAV
+638 VGPADAV

-655 SLFEL
+655 SLFEM
-660 WVPLVAGARVVVAE
+660 WVPLVAGGRVVMAE

-700 FRVLAEEWPDCF
+700 FRVLAEESPDCF
-712 AGLRE
+712 TGLRE

-735 ACPDVTV
+735 VCPDVSV

-755 TWHVLRPG
+755 TWHVLEPG
-763 DAMADVLPIGR
+763 DEMGPVLPIGS
-774 PLPHRRA
+774 PLPHRQA
-781 FVLDAFLKPLPPGVT
+781 FVLDAFLQPVPPGVT
-796 GELYVAGAGLAQ
+796 GELYVACAGLAQ
-808 GYWGGSGATA
+808 GYWNGQGLTA

-835 GDLVRE
+835 GDLVRRSE
-841 TSDGELLFVGRADD
+841 KRHSQEGDLLFVGRADA

-897 GYVVPEGTA
+897 GYVVPEGTE

-916 AAETLPGYMVPAAVL
+916 AAETLPDYMVPAAVL

-952 DFAERVSGGKPRTA
+952 DFAERVSGRGPRTA

-979 DLERVGPDDSFFDLG
+979 ELERVGPDDSFFDLG

-1000 MRLAGRVRE
+1000 MRLAGRIRE
-1009 EFDAELGIRQF
+1009 EFDAEIGIRQF

-1034 TKARPALQPVG
+1034 TKARPVLVPVEH
-1045 QRDEVR
+1045 RDEVP
-1051 VTAGQLRTWLM
+1051 VTAGQFRTWLM
-1062 SRLDDEAGADR
+1062 SRLDDESGIDR

-1082 ELDQEALRAALGD
+1082 DLDQEALRAALGD

-1109 ARGGAL
+1109 ARGGAMR
-1115 WQRVLDA
+1115 QRVLDA
-1122 ATSRPVP
+1122 TASRPVP
-1129 AVVRTTEEELPELLA
+1129 DVVRATEAELPDLLA
-1144 TRARHAF
+1144 TRAGHAF
-1151 DLGQEVS
+1151 DLGS
-1158 WTQTLFRLSDSEH
+1158 RTPWTQTLLRLSDTEY
-1171 VLLLVVHRIAADEAS
+1171 VLLLVVHRIAADDTS

-1203 GRVPERAPLPLQF
+1203 GRVPERAPLPVQF
-1216 ADYALWERQLLQGEQ
+1216 ADYALWEQTLLQGEQ
-1231 EPESLVNDQLAYWK
+1231 EPESLVNDQLAYWH
-1245 DTLADLDVEIEL
+1245 DALAGIDAEIEL
-1257 PADRK
+1257 PADRP
-1262 RPSIASHRAGSV
+1262 RPSIASHRAGTV
-1274 PLDLDV
+1274 PLRLDA
-1280 ETHGRIADLTE
+1280 EAHGRLADLTE
-1291 DEGTTTFMVVQ
+1291 DDATTTFMVVQ

-1320 GTRIP
+1320 GTRVP
-1325 RRDEP
+1325 RRDES

-1373 DVPFERLVDALEL
+1373 DVPFERLVDGLEL

-1394 VFQVLLEVDDTVAEP
+1394 VFQVLLEVDDSVDEP

-1416 GLRTARLDA
+1416 GLRTTRLDL
-1425 GAHATELDLEFSLT
+1425 GTQATELDLSFSLT
-1439 ERYEPDGDLGGIQ
+1439 ERYEPDGDLGGIDGQ
-1452 GRLSYATDLFDH
+1452 LRYAAELFDRR
-1464 ETAQTLARRFVH
+1464 TAQTLAQRFVR
-1476 VLDQVTADP
+1476 VLEQVTTDP
-1485 ERRLSAVDVLLDA
+1485 EQRLSALDVLLDS

-1505 AGVTGTAAG
+1505 ASANDTAAEPVT
-1514 RPTLSVVE
+1514 RTVVE
-1522 MLAEQTARTPHAVA
+1522 MLAEQAARTPDAIA
-1536 VTDTHGSLTYEALDA
+1536 VTDLHGSLTYEALDA
-1551 AAERLARRLT
+1551 AAERLAHRLT
-1561 ARGAGPEDVV
+1561 EQGVGPESVV
-1571 VVARPPGNAS
+1571 VVARPVSNAL

-1590 SGAAVSFVEA
+1590 SGAACCLAEDPA
-1600 LEGSARPMP
+1600 RPLEGVDLP
-1609 VERDGLAAG
+1609 GG
-1618 RMLVCSAS
+1618 GILVCSDAS
-1626 FAASLPA
+1626 IASEA
-1633 DTTVP
+1633 DRPTTKT
-1638 VVVLDAGADEAAQ
+1638 
-1651 RGARRPALPG
+1651 RPALLG
-1661 HSALVI
+1661 HPALVLV
-1667 AGAVVEHRTLAS
+1667 GAVIEHRTLAS
-1679 HTTHRMHAS
+1679 HTTYRMQAS

-1694 PLLDARAPFAALVTP
+1694 PLLDARAPSAALVTP

-1717 GSVRLGLPG
+1717 GSVRLGVPG
-1726 RDPEAGETGA
+1726 KDLAAGEAGT
-1736 LVVTTPELFESAPKA
+1736 LVVTTPELLDTAPEA
-1751 LLVDLASEPRA
+1751 LVVDLAGGPQA
-1762 LDRLR
+1762 MDQLQDLR
-1767 DRFERGPS
+1767 ERHPS
-1775 TPPTCGYG
+1775 TPLVSGYG
-1783 VPETAGVWL
+1783 VPETGGIWL
-1792 EHRAGT
+1792 EHGP
-1798 GAADGWEPRTGD
+1798 GSEEAAASGPRTGSPVLD
-1810 PLPGTR
+1810 TR
-1816 ALVLDE
+1816 AFVLDE

-1830 VTGALYL
+1830 VTGDLYL
-1837 AGPTLARGYAG
+1837 AGTTLARGYAG
-1848 DSRRTGE
+1848 SPGRTGE

-1862 GSAGERMFRTGER
+1862 GPAGERMFRTGER
-1875 AKRTNAGRV
+1875 AKLTNTGRI
-1884 AVQPEDRGRTR
+1884 AVQPEDQERKR
-1895 GAGVG
+1895 GAGAG
-1900 RRLGRRRG
+1900 RGTGRNRG
-1908 DLNVLLPLRLEGNRL
+1908 DLGVILPLRPEGSRP

-1930 GMGLSWTYAALLPHL
+1930 GMGLSWTYAALLPYL
-1945 PQDLPVYGVQAR
+1945 PQDQPVYGVQAR
-1957 GIART
+1957 GIAQPQPG
-1962 EQLPG
+1962 QLPG
-1967 SIEEMAADYAE
+1967 SIAEMAADYAD
-1978 EIRTVQP
+1978 EIRAVQP

-2037 EGQESEGYGVLRQGE
+2037 EGEATEGYGVLQ
-2052 GQGEGQ
+2052 QK
-2058 AQGADVASLYRSS
+2058 QGADVADLYRSS
-2071 GMSEQALANLET
+2071 GMSEQALSNLET

-2096 PRPSRGDLTLFVAAA
+2096 PRVSRGDLLLFVAAA
-2111 DRSEDRPVAEAVASW
+2111 DRTGEQSVADSVANW
-2126 RPYIEGAIESHEVP
+2126 EPFIEGDIESHEVP

-2161 KLDATEKTTEGNAQK
+2161 KLGATSATTGKAKEKNPEQRTATEK
-2176 NTAMNPDQSTAAEK
+2176 D
-2190 ETER
+2190 